1 MQQNIIRVKPA
12 YPMPA
17 IVLASITGS
26 ALLKPLLRSCQRSK
40 TSILCAVSNHSD
52 LDAMFEL
59 HLVYIAA
66 SNAKHFISELGIPY
80 RHAVAVNS
88 KGNPLTSQ
96 QIARLI

>member
-1 MQQNIIRVKPA
+1 MQQNTIRVKPA

-17 IVLASITGS
+17 ITLASITGS
-26 ALLKPLLRSCQRSK
+26 ALLKPLLRAKRAS
-40 TSILCAVSNHSD
+40 TAILCAVSNDSD
-52 LDAMFEL
+52 LDALLEL

-66 SNAKHFISELGIPY
+66 SNAKHFISELGVPY
-80 RHAVAVNS
+80 SYAVAVNS

>member
-17 IVLASITGS
+17 IRLASITGS
-26 ALLKPLLRSCQRSK
+26 ALLKPLLRAKRASNA
-40 TSILCAVSNHSD
+40 ILCAVSNHSD
-52 LDAMFEL
+52 LDAMFDL

>member
-17 IVLASITGS
+17 ITLASITGS
-26 ALLKPLLRSCQRSK
+26 ALLKPLLRSKRAS
-40 TSILCAVSNHSD
+40 SAILCAVSNDSD
-52 LDAMFEL
+52 LDAMFDL

-66 SNAKHFISELGIPY
+66 SNAKYFVSELGIPY